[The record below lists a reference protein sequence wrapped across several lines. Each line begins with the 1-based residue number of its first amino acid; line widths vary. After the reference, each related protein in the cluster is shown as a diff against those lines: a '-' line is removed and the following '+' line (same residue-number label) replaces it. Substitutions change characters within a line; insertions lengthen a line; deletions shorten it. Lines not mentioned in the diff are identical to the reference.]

1 MYIDAHHHLW
11 KFDPIDYDW
20 IDDAMAVLQKDFLIK
35 DLEKT
40 LNHNGFSTSIAVQA
54 RQSMEETLWLL
65 ALAEETDLIKGVVGW
80 IDLKSDSLAQQLDAL
95 KHHEKLV
102 GFRHVIQGESD
113 PAFMQDPDFIR
124 GLQMLSDRG
133 YRYDLLIF
141 AHQLPAAT
149 QMLEQVPNLH
159 VVIDHIAKPDIKSR
173 SDFDSWQQDMAVLA
187 HKPNCYCKLS
197 GMVTEADWL
206 NWQSDDFHPFMKTV
220 LDLFGQ
226 NRIMFGS
233 DWPVCLVAAEYDQV
247 KSLVL
252 DFINEQAPE
261 AKALILGKNAQ
272 EFYQLK

>member
-40 LNHNGFSTSIAVQA
+40 LHHNGFSSSIAVQA

-65 ALAEETDLIKGVVGW
+65 SLAEQTSLIQGVVGW
-80 IDLKSDSLAQQLDAL
+80 IDLKSNSLAQQLDEL
-95 KHHEKLV
+95 KHHKKLV
-102 GFRHVIQGESD
+102 GFRHVIQGETD
-113 PAFMQDPDFIR
+113 PGFMQHPDFIR
-124 GLQMLSDRG
+124 GLQMLADRG

-141 AHQLPAAT
+141 AHQLPAAIK
-149 QMLEQVPNLH
+149 MLEQVPNLH

-173 SDFDSWQQDMAVLA
+173 SDFDTWQQDMAVLA

-206 NWQSDDFHPFMKTV
+206 NWQSDDFHPFMQTV
-220 LDLFGQ
+220 LELFGQ

-233 DWPVCLVAAEYDQV
+233 DWPVCLVAAEYSQV
-247 KSLVL
+247 KALVL
-252 DFINEQAPE
+252 DFINEQAPD
-261 AKALILGKNAQ
+261 ATALILGKNAQ

>member
-40 LNHNGFSTSIAVQA
+40 LHHNGFSTSIAVQA

-65 ALAEETDLIKGVVGW
+65 EVAEQTPLIKGVVGW
-80 IDLKSDSLAQQLDAL
+80 IDLKSDSLAQQLDEL
-95 KHHEKLV
+95 KHHKKLV
-102 GFRHVIQGESD
+102 GFRHVIQGETD
-113 PAFMQDPDFIR
+113 PAFMQHPEFIR
-124 GLQMLSDRG
+124 GLHMLADRG

-159 VVIDHIAKPDIKSR
+159 VVIDHIAKPNIKSR
-173 SDFDSWQQDMAVLA
+173 SDFDTWQQNMAIIA
-187 HKPNCYCKLS
+187 HNSKCYCKLS
-197 GMVTEADWL
+197 GMVTEADWQ
-206 NWQSDDFHPFMKTV
+206 NWQSDDFHPYMKTV
-220 LDLFGQ
+220 LDLFGA

-233 DWPVCLVAAEYDQV
+233 DWPVCLVAAEYKQV

-252 DFINEQAPE
+252 DFINKNSPH
-261 AKALILGKNAQ
+261 AKDLVLGQNAQ
-272 EFYQLK
+272 EFYQL

>member
-40 LNHNGFSTSIAVQA
+40 LHHNGFSTSIAVQA

-65 ALAEETDLIKGVVGW
+65 EVAEQTPLIKGVVGW
-80 IDLKSDSLAQQLDAL
+80 IDLKSDSLAQQLDEL
-95 KHHEKLV
+95 KHHKKLV
-102 GFRHVIQGESD
+102 GFRHVIQGETD
-113 PAFMQDPDFIR
+113 PAFMQHPEFIR
-124 GLQMLSDRG
+124 GLHMLADRG

-159 VVIDHIAKPDIKSR
+159 VVIDHIAKPNIKSR
-173 SDFDSWQQDMAVLA
+173 SDFDTWQQNMAIIA
-187 HKPNCYCKLS
+187 HNSKCYCKLS
-197 GMVTEADWL
+197 GMVTEADWQ
-206 NWQSDDFHPFMKTV
+206 NWQSDDFHPYMKTV
-220 LDLFGQ
+220 LDLFGP

-233 DWPVCLVAAEYDQV
+233 DWPVCLVAAEYKQV

-252 DFINEQAPE
+252 DFINKNSPH
-261 AKALILGKNAQ
+261 AKDLVLGQNAQ
-272 EFYQLK
+272 EFYQL